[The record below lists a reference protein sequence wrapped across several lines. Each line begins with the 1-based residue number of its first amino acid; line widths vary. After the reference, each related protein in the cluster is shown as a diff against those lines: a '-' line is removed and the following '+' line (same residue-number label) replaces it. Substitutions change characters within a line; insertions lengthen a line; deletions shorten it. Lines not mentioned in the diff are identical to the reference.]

1 MSDAPKGFHFANAQI
16 GTIST
21 RVDGGIGFRISTG
34 EIPVENLAHF
44 LSLKQQNVEV
54 TIKPLDREEG
64 DEPIEVDSELKRK
77 SQSARL
83 RDVLLVWHRQ
93 LGLAEPFSFF
103 YERQT
108 NLIIEKIKSKLEP
121 ES

>member
-1 MSDAPKGFHFANAQI
+1 MEHHKAFHFANAQI

-54 TIKPLDREEG
+54 KITPLDMQEG
-64 DEPIEVDSELKRK
+64 DEPIEVSSEVKQK
-77 SQSARL
+77 SQSERL
-83 RDVLLVWHRQ
+83 YNVLFIWHKQ
-93 LGLAEPFSFF
+93 LGLTEPFSQF
-103 YERQT
+103 YHRQT
-108 NLIIEKIKSKLEP
+108 NLIIDKIKSKLEP